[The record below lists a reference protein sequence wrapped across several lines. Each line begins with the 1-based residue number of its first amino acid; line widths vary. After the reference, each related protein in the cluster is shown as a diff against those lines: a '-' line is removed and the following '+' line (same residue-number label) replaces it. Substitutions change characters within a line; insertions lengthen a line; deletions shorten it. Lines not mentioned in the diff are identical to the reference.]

1 MLQIRAEQVE
11 AFSAERRDEFLTRLA
26 AHLREHF
33 PEQLGGAS
41 DDELRAYG
49 SACVARAAAHG
60 LTHEQAV
67 ACYAHLPLVLGEDF
81 EADPRYRPAVEALGD
96 RSLDQDAR
104 AKFVVALGY
113 NLTARDVWSTVVIPH
128 AR

>member
-11 AFSAERRDEFLTRLA
+11 AFAAERREEFLARLA
-26 AHLREHF
+26 AHLRAHF
-33 PEQLGGAS
+33 PDRLGGAA
-41 DDELRAYG
+41 DGELREYG
-49 SACVARAAAHG
+49 SACVARAAGYG

-81 EADPRYRPAVEALGD
+81 EADPRYLPVLDLLGN
-96 RSLDQDAR
+96 RSVDQDAR

-113 NLTARDVWSTVVIPH
+113 NLRDRAR
-128 AR
+128 